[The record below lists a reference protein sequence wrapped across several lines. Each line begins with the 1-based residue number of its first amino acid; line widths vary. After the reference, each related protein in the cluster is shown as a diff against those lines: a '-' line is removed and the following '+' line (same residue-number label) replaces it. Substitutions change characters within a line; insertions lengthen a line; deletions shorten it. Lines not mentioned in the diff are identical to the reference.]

1 MHELLEIILDDLYD
15 MGKKGEIDTD
25 TLQKIFD
32 IIEAREYEYSAMQE
46 GRQSQLPDWIH
57 RVNERI
63 ENE

>member
-32 IIEAREYEYSAMQE
+32 IIEAREYQFYAMMD
-46 GRQSQLPDWIH
+46 GRFPQ
-57 RVNERI
+57 
-63 ENE
+63 

>member
-32 IIEAREYEYSAMQE
+32 IIEAREYQYSAMLD
-46 GRQSQLPDWIH
+46 GRFP
-57 RVNERI
+57 E
-63 ENE
+63 

>member
-32 IIEAREYEYSAMQE
+32 IIEAREYQHYAQLD
-46 GRQSQLPDWIH
+46 GRYP
-57 RVNERI
+57 E
-63 ENE
+63 